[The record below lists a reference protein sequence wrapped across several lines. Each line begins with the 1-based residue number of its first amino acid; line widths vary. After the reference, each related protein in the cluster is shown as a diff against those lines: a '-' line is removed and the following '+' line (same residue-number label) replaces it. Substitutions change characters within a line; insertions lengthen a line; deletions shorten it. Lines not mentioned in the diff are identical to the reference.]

1 MLIIQDTREQ
11 RPLIFNH
18 PYITGTK
25 IETMKIGDY
34 TVEFADGHRPP
45 IVFERKS
52 LQDIF
57 GSLSKGYP
65 RLKKRINQAI
75 QQNIQFIIIIEASLT
90 KVNNGYN
97 KSERSGEVIVQQ
109 LFTLLTRHNIMT
121 VYTNSPEEASLFITN
136 FYLSIGKEHI
146 KQAKIKSRESNPKTT
161 NQECL
166 GQGKTA

>member
-11 RPLIFNH
+11 KPLKFNH

-52 LQDIF
+52 LPDIF

-65 RLKKRINQAI
+65 RLKKRINQSI
-75 QQNIQFIIIIEASLT
+75 KQGIQFIIIIEASLT
-90 KVNNGYN
+90 KVNKGYD
-97 KSERSGEVIVQQ
+97 KSERSGEAIVQQ
-109 LFTLLTRHNIMT
+109 LFTLFTRHGIMT
-121 VYTNSPEEASLFITN
+121 AFTNSPEEASLFITN
-136 FYLSIGKEHI
+136 FFISIGKERI
-146 KQAKIKSRESNPKTT
+146 RQSKIKCNI
-161 NQECL
+161 
-166 GQGKTA
+166 A